1 MKKNILTILI
11 YFLPTAVLS
20 SVGILI
26 LVTQRAGFD
35 IVFGILVL
43 ILTVVIL
50 TGGIIIHGILRVQL
64 RRARLQTDFVAKV
77 SHELR
82 TPLASIRMFVDTLQ
96 GGVRDEDEMAMCLDV
111 ISSETSRL
119 TRMIER
125 LLTWGRMESGR
136 RSYDKHPELAAA
148 LVGEALAQLEPQL
161 QGTQIEVKLDLPK
174 DEADAPVVIADRHA
188 IVEALLNILSNAV
201 KYGTSEGE
209 GEITVKVSQ
218 TSRGRVRIDIED
230 QGPGIPKQEQR
241 RVFEKFY
248 RGPAQVAAQQKGSG
262 LGLAMARLIVKAHK
276 GKIRLV
282 SQPDTGTRFTL
293 DLPSAPIG
301 TSPMEIPPG

>member
-1 MKKNILTILI
+1 MKKNLLTITL
-11 YFLPTAVLS
+11 YFLPTATLS

-50 TGGIIIHGILRVQL
+50 TGGIIIQGMLRLQQQRV
-64 RRARLQTDFVAKV
+64 RLQTDFVANV

-96 GGVRDEDEMAMCLDV
+96 SGVRDEAEMAMCLDV
-111 ISSETSRL
+111 ISTETSRL

-125 LLTWGRMESGR
+125 LLSWGRMEAGR
-136 RSYDKHPELAAA
+136 RTYEKRPELVAA
-148 LVGEALAQLEPQL
+148 LVGEALAQIEPQL
-161 QGTQIEVKLDLPK
+161 QGLAVRVRLDLP
-174 DEADAPVVIADRHA
+174 AGPTPPLVVVVDRHA

-201 KYGTSEGE
+201 KYGTVDGE
-209 GEITVKVSQ
+209 GDVVVRVREAP
-218 TSRGRVRIDIED
+218 RRRVRIEVDD
-230 QGPGIPKQEQR
+230 QGAGIPKEEQR

-248 RGPAQVAAQQKGSG
+248 RGSAHVAAQRQGSG

-276 GKIRLV
+276 GKIRLF
-282 SQPDTGTRFTL
+282 SQPGSGTRFTI
-293 DLPSAPIG
+293 DLPAAPAG
-301 TSPMEIPPG
+301 ASPMEVPPG